1 MKIRRF
7 SDEDLMKFADGEL
20 NNKELSMDILSE
32 LLEDTPESKVLSKR
46 LDVFTST
53 RNALINSLIDNK
65 SETKLK
71 TVPLHG
77 ADFTKWKR
85 SKK

>member
-20 NNKELSMDILSE
+20 DNKELSMDILSE
-32 LLEDTPESKVLSKR
+32 LLKDTPESKVLSKR

-53 RNALINSLIDNK
+53 RNALINSVL
-65 SETKLK
+65 STK
-71 TVPLHG
+71 
-77 ADFTKWKR
+77 
-85 SKK
+85 

>member
-1 MKIRRF
+1 MKNKF
-7 SDEDLMKFADGEL
+7 SDRQLMMFADGEL

-53 RNALINSLIDNK
+53 RNALVNALIG
-65 SETKLK
+65 E
-71 TVPLHG
+71 
-77 ADFTKWKR
+77 
-85 SKK
+85 KK